1 MTNEQR
7 ELLLKAQKSLQAAK
21 LLLSNDYPNYA
32 TSRAYYSM
40 FYIAEAFLEGEGLAF
55 SKHSAVI
62 AAFGREFAK
71 PQRISANF
79 HRFLIEAQELRTTGD
94 YGQLNAV
101 TVEQAKEQIENSSS
115 RAMAEAVARSRAA
128 LPPVSHGSKSNG
140 IIALNPPKLTLR

>member
-1 MTNEQR
+1 MNEQR
-7 ELLLKAQKSLQAAK
+7 ELLLKAHQSLEAAK
-21 LLLSNDYPNYA
+21 LLLANNFPDYA

-40 FYIAEAFLEGEGLAF
+40 FYIAEAFLEGKGLSF

-71 PQRISANF
+71 TQRLTRDF

-101 TVEQAKEQIENSSS
+101 TTDQAAEQID
-115 RAMAEAVARSRAA
+115 RAEQFLELAIQEIGA
-128 LPPVSHGSKSNG
+128 
-140 IIALNPPKLTLR
+140 I